1 MILSLSPCPE
11 VRSKCGAGSYEWKRN
26 EEGRGEKKK
35 TKKKGFPLMQKVTAF
50 LPQPFVSCE
59 KVG

>member
-35 TKKKGFPLMQKVTAF
+35 TKKKKRVPINAEGDCFLATAF
-50 LPQPFVSCE
+50 RKL
-59 KVG
+59 